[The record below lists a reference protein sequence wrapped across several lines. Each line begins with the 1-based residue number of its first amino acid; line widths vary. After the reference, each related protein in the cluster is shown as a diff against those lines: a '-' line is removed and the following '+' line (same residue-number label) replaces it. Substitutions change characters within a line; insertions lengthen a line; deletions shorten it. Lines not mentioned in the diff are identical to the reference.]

1 MTSPLPATAAP
12 RRRLGFR
19 SGVLFALACVF
30 GVRACINN
38 THIPDRIVGS
48 LLATDTPGQF
58 DAIVVLGAGI
68 VGPCVPNDH
77 AVRRTLLGV
86 RLWREG
92 RGPVLVFTGGRPRG
106 HQCAI
111 GDIMAGLAREMG
123 VPDDRIR
130 VEAQS
135 HNTHENAA
143 LSAPLLRGLGAT
155 RLLLVT
161 DRMHMK
167 RATGAFE
174 HEGFETGRAAVPV
187 YLGHADNVSMLYAGV
202 REFFAYRFY
211 VHKGW
216 ITPSPPAAGRSA
228 MVAASAARGA
238 SAAAFDGRSIPPL
251 GVARRSNI
259 PDILPPR
266 DLIGGRLARLDATR
280 PFHHGLLGLPSVIMA
295 ADSSAAPPHQPAPHQ
310 QGTSGKVVI
319 LGASYAAGWTPAIPG
334 VQVVNKGVTGQ
345 QAFELRD
352 RFDRDVV
359 AEKPRAVIIWG
370 FINDVFRADRAKV
383 DASLQRARASIE
395 GMVAAARA
403 NGIEPILATEV
414 TMGPRLEWS
423 EWVAGWVGWAM
434 GKTSYQEYVNGHVLA
449 TNQWLRD
456 YAAREKL
463 LLLDLQPVVSDAK
476 NLRLEAYS
484 KVDGSHLTPAGYE
497 ALDRY
502 AVPILA
508 RHFAR

>member
-1 MTSPLPATAAP
+1 MIGRSVPDASRAALPSAAAVPLATPASVAQAAP
-12 RRRLGFR
+12 ASRRRRFGFW
-19 SGVLFALACVF
+19 SGTLFALACIF
-30 GVRACINN
+30 GSRACINE
-38 THIPDRIVGS
+38 TEIPDRIVS
-48 LLATDTPGQF
+48 PLLATDTPGQF
-58 DAIVVLGAGI
+58 DAIVVLGAGV
-68 VGPCVPNDH
+68 VGPCLPNDH

-86 RLWREG
+86 QLWRQG

-111 GDIMAGLAREMG
+111 ADIMAGFARELG
-123 VPDDRIR
+123 VPADRIV

-135 HNTHENAA
+135 RNTHENAA
-143 LSAPLLRGLGAT
+143 FSAPILRGLGAH

-167 RATGAFE
+167 RATGSFE
-174 HEGFETGRAAVPV
+174 HEGFSTGRAGVPV
-187 YLGHADNVSMLYAGV
+187 YLGHPDNVSMLYAGV

-216 ITPSPPAAGRSA
+216 ITSPAPALERSA
-228 MVAASAARGA
+228 MVA
-238 SAAAFDGRSIPPL
+238 
-251 GVARRSNI
+251 
-259 PDILPPR
+259 
-266 DLIGGRLARLDATR
+266 TM
-280 PFHHGLLGLPSVIMA
+280 GLPRLTM
-295 ADSSAAPPHQPAPHQ
+295 SSAAPTAPTAASATATPVASAPAV
-310 QGTSGKVVI
+310 KVVI
-319 LGASYAAGWTPAIPG
+319 LGASYAAAWTPPIPG
-334 VQVVNKGVTGQ
+334 VEVVNKGVTGQ
-345 QAFELRD
+345 QAFELRE

-383 DASLQRARASIE
+383 GDSLQRARASIE
-395 GMVAAARA
+395 AMVAAARA

-423 EWVAGWVGWAM
+423 EWFAGWVGWAM
-434 GKTSYQEYVNGHVLA
+434 GKTSYQDYVNGHVLA

-463 LLLDLQPVVSDAK
+463 LLLDLQPVVSDTSNVRRK
-476 NLRLEAYS
+476 EYS
-484 KVDGSHLTPAGYE
+484 KVDGSHITPAGYE
-497 ALDRY
+497 ALNRY

-508 RHFAR
+508 KHFAP

>member
-1 MTSPLPATAAP
+1 MTSPLPTTLTP
-12 RRRLGFR
+12 RRRFGFR

-38 THIPDRIVGS
+38 TDIPDRIVS
-48 LLATDTPGQF
+48 PLLATDTPGQF
-58 DAIVVLGAGI
+58 DAIVVLGAGV
-68 VGPCVPNDH
+68 VGPCLPNDH

-106 HQCAI
+106 HPCAI
-111 GDIMAGLAREMG
+111 GDIMADLARELG
-123 VPDDRIR
+123 VPGDRIV
-130 VEAQS
+130 VEAKS
-135 HNTHENAA
+135 RNTHENASF
-143 LSAPLLRGLGAT
+143 SAPVLRGLGAR

-174 HEGFETGRAAVPV
+174 HEGFSTGRAAVPV
-187 YLGHADNVSMLYAGV
+187 YLGHPDNVSMLSAGV

-216 ITPSPPAAGRSA
+216 ITPAASAPGRSA
-228 MVAASAARGA
+228 VVAAIG
-238 SAAAFDGRSIPPL
+238 
-251 GVARRSNI
+251 
-259 PDILPPR
+259 LPP
-266 DLIGGRLARLDATR
+266 
-280 PFHHGLLGLPSVIMA
+280 VMMA
-295 ADSSAAPPHQPAPHQ
+295 PDSSAVPPGAPVHPAP
-310 QGTSGKVVI
+310 SGKVVI
-319 LGASYAAGWTPAIPG
+319 LGASYAAGWMPAIPG
-334 VQVVNKGVTGQ
+334 VQVVNKGITGQ
-345 QAFELRD
+345 QTFELRD

-383 DASLQRARASIE
+383 GESLQRARTSIE
-395 GMVAAARA
+395 AMVAAARA

-423 EWVAGWVGWAM
+423 EWFAGWVGWAM
-434 GKTSYQEYVNGHVLA
+434 GKSSYQDYVNGHVLA

-456 YAAREKL
+456 YAAREHL
-463 LLLDLQPVVSDAK
+463 LLLDLQPVVSDAN
-476 NLRLEAYS
+476 NLRQKAYS

-497 ALDRY
+497 ALSRY
-502 AVPILA
+502 AVPILSKHLA
-508 RHFAR
+508 R

>member
-1 MTSPLPATAAP
+1 MIAGGVPDTAPDGAATGPVPLTSAAAILPAASTT
-12 RRRLGFR
+12 RRRRFGFW

-30 GVRACINN
+30 GVRACINE
-38 THIPDRIVGS
+38 TEIPDRIVS
-48 LLATDTPGQF
+48 PLLATDTPGQF

-111 GDIMAGLAREMG
+111 GDIMAGFARELG
-123 VPDDRIR
+123 VPGDRIV
-130 VEAQS
+130 VEAKS
-135 HNTHENAA
+135 RNTHENATF
-143 LSAPLLRGLGAT
+143 SAPMLRGLGAK

-167 RATGAFE
+167 RATGSFE
-174 HEGFETGRAAVPV
+174 HEGFSTGRAAVPV
-187 YLGHADNVSMLYAGV
+187 YLGHPDNVSMLYAGV

-216 ITPSPPAAGRSA
+216 ITPAAPTAERSA
-228 MVAASAARGA
+228 LVAT
-238 SAAAFDGRSIPPL
+238 I
-251 GVARRSNI
+251 
-259 PDILPPR
+259 
-266 DLIGGRLARLDATR
+266 
-280 PFHHGLLGLPSVIMA
+280 GLPRLTMP
-295 ADSSAAPPHQPAPHQ
+295 ADAPDAVPSGAPVDPAPAV
-310 QGTSGKVVI
+310 KVVI
-319 LGASYAAGWTPAIPG
+319 LGASYAEGWKPSIPG

-345 QAFELRD
+345 QAFELRE

-359 AEKPRAVIIWG
+359 AEKPRAVIVWG

-383 DASLQRARASIE
+383 GDSLQRARTSIE
-395 GMVAAARA
+395 AMVAAARA

-423 EWVAGWVGWAM
+423 EWFAGWAGWAM
-434 GKTSYQEYVNGHVLA
+434 GKTSYQDYVNGHVLA
-449 TNQWLRD
+449 TNKWLRE
-456 YAAREKL
+456 YAAREHL
-463 LLLDLQPVVSDAK
+463 LLLDLQPVVSDANNVRQK
-476 NLRLEAYS
+476 AYS

-497 ALDRY
+497 ALSRY
-502 AVPILA
+502 AVPILSKHLV
-508 RHFAR
+508 R

>member
-1 MTSPLPATAAP
+1 MTSPLPATVTP
-12 RRRLGFR
+12 RRRFGFR

-38 THIPDRIVGS
+38 TEIPDRIVGP

-77 AVRRTLLGV
+77 AVRRTLLAV
-86 RLWREG
+86 RLWRES

-111 GDIMAGLAREMG
+111 GDIMAGLARELG

-130 VEAQS
+130 VETTS
-135 HNTHENAA
+135 RNTHENAT
-143 LSAPLLRGLGAT
+143 LSAPMLRGLGAR
-155 RLLLVT
+155 RLLIVT
-161 DRMHMK
+161 DRLHMK

-174 HEGFETGRAAVPV
+174 HERFETGRAAVPV

-211 VHKGW
+211 VYKGW
-216 ITPSPPAAGRSA
+216 ITPPSDAPRSAVVAAVGLPPVIMIPHSSTVAPGAPPA
-228 MVAASAARGA
+228 
-238 SAAAFDGRSIPPL
+238 
-251 GVARRSNI
+251 
-259 PDILPPR
+259 
-266 DLIGGRLARLDATR
+266 
-280 PFHHGLLGLPSVIMA
+280 
-295 ADSSAAPPHQPAPHQ
+295 QPAP
-310 QGTSGKVVI
+310 SGKVVI
-319 LGASYAAGWTPAIPG
+319 LGASYAAGWMPAIPG
-334 VQVVNKGVTGQ
+334 VQVVNKGITGQ

-370 FINDVFRADRAKV
+370 FINAVFRADRAKV
-383 DASLQRARASIE
+383 DESLQRARTSIE
-395 GMVAAARA
+395 AMVAAARA

-423 EWVAGWVGWAM
+423 EWFASWIGWVR
-434 GKTSYQEYVNGHVLA
+434 GKKGYQDYVNGHVLA

-476 NLRLEAYS
+476 NLRQKAYS
-484 KVDGSHLTPAGYE
+484 QVDGSHLTTAGYE

-502 AVPILA
+502 AVPILSKHLAA
-508 RHFAR
+508 R